1 MTASDTEVQASG
13 KCPMSGRGAT
23 DPRNVSLDQTSLS
36 DLEILARPK
45 AFYRAMRSRDP
56 VHYDAK
62 LDMYL
67 VSRFEDLQTVVRD
80 PAMFS
85 LERGYQAQYAKGF
98 NEEFQEIV
106 KRDGGG
112 FFGDPIMTDPPCH
125 TRVRKLMEGAFTA
138 HRVKEL
144 EPRIS
149 AIVAD
154 LIESFAGKGQID
166 GVSDFS
172 VPLTIKVICEQLG
185 LGSQYEDKIQRWSL
199 AVTAQ
204 IGRMQTHEQ
213 MLENAREICDLQN
226 CLIANI
232 RAREAQPQE
241 DMISD
246 LVHARS
252 DDAENPA
259 LSFEEVVPLVR
270 ALLIAGNETTATA
283 LSNLLFILATEPAIA
298 RQLADAV
305 DDERLLTRF
314 IEELLRF
321 APPVRGL
328 ARMTNREVE
337 LGGTLLPADAHLL
350 LLFESANQ
358 DETVFP
364 NPDEFD
370 LNRGNIGRHV
380 AFSAGIHRC
389 VGLSLAR
396 MELKVAAREIVRR
409 LDNIKLTIPPE
420 EIRYLPTVA
429 THSIEYLPLSFT
441 RRQGK

>member
-1 MTASDTEVQASG
+1 MSASDTEVKASG
-13 KCPMSGRGAT
+13 KCPMTGQEVI
-23 DPRNVSLDQTSLS
+23 DLQEVSLS
-36 DLEILARPK
+36 DVEILARPK
-45 AFYRAMRSRDP
+45 AFYHAMRTNDP
-56 VHYDAK
+56 VHYDTK

-67 VSRFEDLQTVVRD
+67 VSRFEDLQTVVKD
-80 PAMFS
+80 PATFS

-98 NEEFQEIV
+98 NEEFREIV

-112 FFGDPIMTDPPCH
+112 FFGDPIMTDPPYH
-125 TRVRKLMEGAFTA
+125 TRIRKLMEGAFTG

-144 EPRIS
+144 EPRIT
-149 AIVAD
+149 AIVSN
-154 LIESFAGKGQID
+154 LIENLADKGQMD
-166 GVSDFS
+166 GVSEFS

-185 LGSQYEDKIQRWSL
+185 LDSQYEDKIQRWSL

-204 IGRMQTHEQ
+204 IGRMQTHAQ

-226 CLIANI
+226 CLIENI
-232 RAREAQPQE
+232 REREAHPQE

-246 LVHARS
+246 LVYARS
-252 DDAENPA
+252 DDAENPT

-283 LSNLLFILATEPAIA
+283 LSNLLLILATEPDIA

-305 DDERLLTRF
+305 DDERLLSRF

-321 APPVRGL
+321 QPPVRGL
-328 ARMTNREVE
+328 ARMTTREVE
-337 LGGTLLPADAHLL
+337 LGGTLLPAGAHLL
-350 LLFESANQ
+350 LLFASANL

-364 NPDEFD
+364 RPDEFD
-370 LNRGNIGRHV
+370 LNRGNIGRQV

-389 VGLSLAR
+389 IGLSLAR

-409 LDNIKLTIPPE
+409 LDNIKLAISPD
-420 EIRYLPTVA
+420 EICYLPTVA
-429 THSIEYLPLSFT
+429 THSIEHLPLTFT